1 MTTAIHLTPQQRGGT
16 LTKFNRAVRSR
27 PVLPHAHAS
36 AMIIKVL
43 GSAAGGGF
51 PQWNCN
57 CRNCADVRR
66 GVAGLEPRTQSS
78 LAVSVDGR
86 NWTLINASP
95 DLRQQISDH
104 PELSPGYG
112 DPLRSSP
119 IRSVVL
125 TNADIDHIAG
135 LLNLREGQPLTI
147 YADPR
152 VLSALAGSPV
162 FGVLDARYVE
172 RAPIVNDAPF
182 EPAGCPGLSIEGF
195 PVPGKVA
202 LYLEDESAWPDFGT
216 APGDTIGL
224 KLVDRHTGRFA
235 CYVPGCAA
243 VDEPLLRRMSG
254 AAAILFDGTL
264 YTDDEMIAQGLSQK
278 TGRRM
283 GHISMSGPDGS
294 VAALARL
301 NVGRRI
307 FTHINNSNPALRRGS
322 PERAWIEAAGWEIAH
337 DGMEVLL

>member
-1 MTTAIHLTPQQRGGT
+1 
-16 LTKFNRAVRSR
+16 
-27 PVLPHAHAS
+27 
-36 AMIIKVL
+36 MIIKVL

-66 GVAGLEPRTQSS
+66 GGAGLEPRTQSS
-78 LAVSVDGR
+78 LAASADGR
-86 NWTLINASP
+86 SWTLINASP
-95 DLRQQISDH
+95 DLRQQIAANA
-104 PELSPGYG
+104 ELSPGDG

-125 TNADIDHIAG
+125 TNADIDHVAG

-152 VLSALAGSPV
+152 VHSALAGSPV
-162 FGVLDARYVE
+162 FAVLAPRLVE
-172 RAPIVNDAPF
+172 RVSIRSNEPF
-182 EPAGCPGLSIEGF
+182 EPAGCAGLSVEGF
-195 PVPGKVA
+195 TVPGKIA
-202 LYLEDESAWPDFGT
+202 LYLEDESAGPDFGT
-216 APGDTIGL
+216 TPGDTIGL
-224 KLVDRHTGRFA
+224 KLVDTRTGRFA

-243 VDEPLLRRMSG
+243 VDASLLRRMSG

-264 YTDDEMIAQGLSQK
+264 YADDEMIAQGLSQK

-283 GHISMSGPDGS
+283 GHVSMSGPHGS
-294 VAALARL
+294 VAVLAGL
-301 NVGRRI
+301 EVGRRI

-322 PERAWIEAAGWEIAH
+322 PERACIESAGWEIAH
-337 DGMEVLL
+337 DGMEVVL

>member
-1 MTTAIHLTPQQRGGT
+1 
-16 LTKFNRAVRSR
+16 
-27 PVLPHAHAS
+27 
-36 AMIIKVL
+36 MIVKVL

-66 GVAGLEPRTQSS
+66 GIAGLEPRTQSS
-78 LAVSVDGR
+78 AAVSIDGR
-86 NWTLINASP
+86 SWVLLNASP
-95 DLRQQISDH
+95 DLRQQIAAT
-104 PELSPGYG
+104 PELSPGAA

-125 TNADIDHIAG
+125 TNADVDHIAG
-135 LLNLREGQPLTI
+135 LLTLRESQPLTI

-152 VLSALAGSPV
+152 VLSALSGSPV
-162 FGVLDARYVE
+162 FGVLDGRLVE
-172 RAPIVNDAPF
+172 RVPIRRDERF
-182 EPAGCPGLSIEGF
+182 EPSGCPGLVIETF
-195 PVPGKVA
+195 AVPGKVA
-202 LYLEDESAWPDFGT
+202 LFLEDEASGPDLGT

-224 KLVDRHTGRFA
+224 KLIDTRSGRFA

-243 VDEPLLRRMSG
+243 VDNTLLRRMSG

-264 YTDDEMIAQGLSQK
+264 FTDDEMIGQGLSQK

-294 VAALARL
+294 VAALAGL
-301 NVGRRI
+301 DAGRRI
-307 FTHINNSNPALRRGS
+307 FTHINNSNPALRQGS
-322 PERAWIEAAGWEIAH
+322 PERNWVEAAGWEIAH
-337 DGMEVLL
+337 DGMEVIL